1 MITLVVDSEKILKE
15 TIIVDNLADINHI
28 KNVFRKNIGETI
40 RAVDGKFEYI
50 CEIKEIENRT
60 LKLKILSS
68 REENSSE
75 IEIEAGISLLKNEKM
90 DLTIQKLTEI
100 GIKNIIPVAA
110 KRSIVKLEKKKD
122 KWDTIVRET
131 LKQCQ
136 GISPTKISEIRKIS
150 EISYADYDLIIVP
163 YEAEEEFYLKQ
174 LLKKIEKEKKIKK
187 ILYII
192 GPEGGFEKEEIEF
205 LKDKGAYIISL
216 GKRIL
221 RAETAAIVTGGVLV
235 NEFQ

>member
-75 IEIEAGISLLKNEKM
+75 IEIEAGISLLKN
-90 DLTIQKLTEI
+90 I
-100 GIKNIIPVAA
+100 
-110 KRSIVKLEKKKD
+110 
-122 KWDTIVRET
+122 
-131 LKQCQ
+131 
-136 GISPTKISEIRKIS
+136 
-150 EISYADYDLIIVP
+150 
-163 YEAEEEFYLKQ
+163 F
-174 LLKKIEKEKKIKK
+174 
-187 ILYII
+187 
-192 GPEGGFEKEEIEF
+192 
-205 LKDKGAYIISL
+205 
-216 GKRIL
+216 
-221 RAETAAIVTGGVLV
+221 
-235 NEFQ
+235 